1 MARLDVT
8 ETVVAA
14 ATRTAARP
22 LAGIALKIAAT
33 LAFSLMAAIARWL
46 GDAYPL
52 GQLVFFRA
60 SFALVP
66 IACLML
72 FSGTKLSELKTTRPL
87 SHLLRSM
94 AGVSAMFSYFAALA
108 FLPLA
113 DVTAIGF
120 ASPLFVVALAA
131 VVLGE
136 QVHIYRWSAVAVGFA
151 GVLIMVSPHLGGS
164 ASDSP
169 IWGVLFASAA
179 AVFSAFAMVAIRR
192 MASTESA
199 TAIAL
204 YFQATCTAVSLATL
218 PFAWVTP
225 SLRDL
230 LLLMLMGVFGGFGQL
245 FMTNS
250 YRFAQASLIAN
261 FDYVAM
267 IWAILLGWFLF
278 GELPAAA
285 VYIGA
290 VIVIGSGLFIAWRE
304 RQLGLERASEQATE
318 VV

>member
-1 MARLDVT
+1 MARMDVS
-8 ETVVAA
+8 EVAA
-14 ATRTAARP
+14 VPDRTAPRP
-22 LAGIALKIAAT
+22 LVGIALKIAAT

-52 GQLVFFRA
+52 GQVVFFRA

-66 IACLML
+66 IAVLM
-72 FSGTKLSELKTTRPL
+72 FVNRTSFRELKTERPL

-94 AGVSAMFSYFAALA
+94 AGVCAMFSYFAALTY
-108 FLPLA
+108 LPLA

-131 VVLGE
+131 LVLGE
-136 QVHIYRWSAVAVGFA
+136 HVHVYRWSAVAVGFV
-151 GVLIMVSPHLGGS
+151 GVLIMVSPHLGMGN
-164 ASDSP
+164 ANSP
-169 IWGVLFASAA
+169 VFGLVFAFAA
-179 AVFSAFAMVAIRR
+179 AIFSAFAMIAIRR
-192 MASTESA
+192 MTSTESA

-204 YFQATCTAVSLATL
+204 YFQLTCATVSLMTL

-225 SLRDL
+225 DRNGL
-230 LLLMLMGVFGGFGQL
+230 LLLMLMGVLGGFGQL

-267 IWAILLGWFLF
+267 IWAILLGWILF
-278 GELPAAA
+278 SELPAPA
-285 VYIGA
+285 VYLGSA
-290 VIVIGSGLFIAWRE
+290 IVIGSGVFIAWRE
-304 RQLGLERASEQATE
+304 RQLGIERSAERAAKAI
-318 VV
+318 

>member
-1 MARLDVT
+1 MARLDVS
-8 ETVVAA
+8 EVVAGSD
-14 ATRTAARP
+14 RTSPRP

-33 LAFSLMAAIARWL
+33 LAFGLMAAIARWL

-66 IACLML
+66 IAGLMIVNRTGL
-72 FSGTKLSELKTTRPL
+72 HELRTDRPL

-94 AGVSAMFSYFAALA
+94 AGVCAMFSYFAALTY
-108 FLPLA
+108 LPLA

-131 VVLGE
+131 LVLGE
-136 QVHIYRWSAVAVGFA
+136 HVHVYRWSAVAIGFA
-151 GVLIMVSPHLGGS
+151 GVLIMVSPHLGMGS
-164 ASDSP
+164 AESP
-169 IWGVLFASAA
+169 IYGVFFAFAA
-179 AVFSAFAMVAIRR
+179 AVFSAFAMIAIRR
-192 MASTESA
+192 MTSTESA

-204 YFQATCTAVSLATL
+204 YFQLTCAAVGAVTL

-225 SLRDL
+225 DTKGLVL
-230 LLLMLMGVFGGFGQL
+230 LILMGVMGGFGQL

-250 YRFAQASLIAN
+250 YRFAQASVIAN

-267 IWAILLGWFLF
+267 IWAILLGWTLF
-278 GELPAAA
+278 GELPAPA
-285 VYIGA
+285 VYAGS

-304 RQLGLERASEQATE
+304 RQLGIEHARERAVKAI
-318 VV
+318 